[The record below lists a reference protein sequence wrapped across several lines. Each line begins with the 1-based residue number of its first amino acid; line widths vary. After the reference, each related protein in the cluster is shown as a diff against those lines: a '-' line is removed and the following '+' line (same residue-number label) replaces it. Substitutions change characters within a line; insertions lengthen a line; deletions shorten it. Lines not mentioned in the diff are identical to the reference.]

1 MKVLKQHSINVEA
14 NKEFC
19 DGCALGKAHLQSL
32 GTRTN
37 RPSTVVEQI
46 NADVCGPMTETSAG
60 GTRYYFSFKNVYSK
74 FCRVFFIT
82 TKLEVADCLRKF
94 LK

>member
-1 MKVLKQHSINVEA
+1 MKVLKQRGINVEA

-19 DGCALGKAHLQSL
+19 DGCALGKAHRRSL

-37 RPSTVVEQI
+37 RPSTVGEQI

-60 GTRYYFSFKNVYSK
+60 G
-74 FCRVFFIT
+74 
-82 TKLEVADCLRKF
+82 A
-94 LK
+94 